1 MVEDPANPALAA
13 RESDL
18 KVFFVSQLRYAV
30 LEKSCGTIIFLT
42 PLISQTRLHEMFVQY
57 TMNPFTKLREQ
68 IVSKRFDDGVT
79 EAMSVYNNTHEVG
92 A

>member
-1 MVEDPANPALAA
+1 
-13 RESDL
+13 
-18 KVFFVSQLRYAV
+18 
-30 LEKSCGTIIFLT
+30 
-42 PLISQTRLHEMFVQY
+42 MFIQY

-79 EAMSVYNNTHEVG
+79 EAVGAYNENQEVG